1 SDWLS
6 QHIEAQGR
14 DMMMAPEAFAVMGFG
29 NGTRE
34 VAARQLAFDGPDGRY
49 VVSLVKVG
57 QANELVLHRRQSD
70 LLVFHRCDP
79 SFVRLASAS
88 YPRHGRPSQ
97 IDDQAF
103 ATGDFQQQLAFWESR
118 FIVSSSPPNAGRHRP
133 ADTSQTAP

>member
-1 SDWLS
+1 
-6 QHIEAQGR
+6 
-14 DMMMAPEAFAVMGFG
+14 MMMAPEAFAVMGFG

-49 VVSLVKVG
+49 VVSLVRVG
-57 QANELVLHRRQSD
+57 RANELVLHRRQSD
-70 LLVFHRCDP
+70 LLVFHRCDS

-103 ATGDFQQQLAFWESR
+103 ATVDFQQQLAFWANR
-118 FIVSSSPPNAGRHRP
+118 FIIWSGPLNSERHRP
-133 ADTSQTAP
+133 ADANQTAP